1 MVSESIPQR
10 LCKSCGKSYPL
21 TSEYWPK
28 DKKGARGL
36 GYRCKECNRKAAQKW
51 AEDNRERMLANKSRY
66 YFENKERI
74 QQYRADNREKILD
87 GKRDWRKKNPDKV
100 RAHKSASQK
109 RNRASANE
117 RTRRWN
123 KKNPDKVRAYTLNGV
138 ARRRNAEGKYT
149 PADIVQLYKDQG
161 GHCAY
166 CGIGLCGEYHVDHM
180 VPLTK
185 GGSNWPDNLALA
197 CPTCNMSKN
206 NHLLHEWEAVRGW

>member
-1 MVSESIPQR
+1 
-10 LCKSCGKSYPL
+10 
-21 TSEYWPK
+21 
-28 DKKGARGL
+28 
-36 GYRCKECNRKAAQKW
+36 
-51 AEDNRERMLANKSRY
+51 MLANKSRY
-66 YFENKERI
+66 YFENKERF
-74 QQYRADNREKILD
+74 QQYRADNAEHIAEWKRE
-87 GKRDWRKKNPDKV
+87 WRKNNPEMV

-123 KKNPDKVRAYTLNGV
+123 KKNPDKTRAYTLNRI
-138 ARRRNAEGKYT
+138 ARKHATDGKYT
-149 PADIVQLYKDQG
+149 PADIAQLYEDQG

-197 CPTCNMSKN
+197 CPTCNHSKRD
-206 NHLLHEWEAVRGW
+206 LLLPEWELIRGW